1 MNMHTTNELTAEL
14 TTHYSDIR
22 RKLMGIAPRK
32 GIPSPVAAKKA
43 DDSELVASLQRD
55 KVSLEAEL
63 NDARRSLR
71 YVAEKEK
78 MHRETERR
86 LEKLEL
92 DLSDA
97 RARILSQA
105 DMMKAL
111 DDKDNPGG
119 EVVDK
124 RRSVPEIIAEVLKK
138 YPNVTWDDVKGVRR
152 TRDLIE
158 PRHACMRAVY
168 EERKD
173 LSLPRIGKIFH
184 KDHTSILSAVRKTPS
199 SSV

>member
-105 DMMKAL
+105 EMMKVL
-111 DDKDNPGG
+111 DEKEGFG
-119 EVVDK
+119 EVTDK
-124 RRSVPEIIAEVLKK
+124 RRPVKEIIAEVLKG
-138 YPNVTWDDVKGVRR
+138 YPGIKWEDIKGIRR
-152 TRDLIE
+152 TRDLIA
-158 PRHACMRAVY
+158 PRHACMKAVY

-173 LSLPRIGKIFH
+173 LSLPKIGDVFSR
-184 KDHTSILSAVRKTPS
+184 DHTTILHAVMKTT
-199 SSV
+199 